1 MFITPRAPR
10 TRPALRRHHAGDTPD
25 PEVCDAKWQNLN
37 PGRRHVEDDDCHT
50 DRGVLRECQLVIAE
64 VAGWLAL
71 GAGVLE
77 EVMLTPDEDLQRADE
92 ALPAFLAHENIA

>member
-1 MFITPRAPR
+1 M
-10 TRPALRRHHAGDTPD
+10 
-25 PEVCDAKWQNLN
+25 
-37 PGRRHVEDDDCHT
+37 
-50 DRGVLRECQLVIAE
+50 IAE